1 MMGQFSA
8 KVFASPK
15 KHMSENKKKVLIIGA
30 GVAGLSCAS
39 DLSGHGLDVTVLEAK
54 NDIGGRI
61 LRHPDPQTPFDMGA
75 SWVHG
80 IHQNPVGDLLK
91 KEGAR
96 LTPTYFDDRVVYNSQ
111 GEEVTLDPSLD
122 FYTYIEKLKRAKS
135 SDISIQDAL
144 SRFIDQHKL
153 SNDQADILSHRL
165 RVDFETEYGTSLSKL
180 SIFQYDEDKG
190 FSGGDFW
197 VQPSYRILIDT
208 LAKGLKIVPN
218 SPVARIE
225 QVSNYTRVITQNKN
239 TYVSD
244 VVVVT
249 TSLGVL
255 KSNIMMFSPELSVEK
270 KSAIQKLGM
279 GNLHKSFFI
288 FDHIFWDNH
297 TAINQTFSPLWAE
310 LINVSPL
317 YERPIL
323 LALHAGHQ
331 AEAVQAM
338 SDSEKAQSLYAV
350 LKNIYPT
357 ASVPLHVVSSDW
369 QNDPFTQGSY
379 SFVPPGE
386 SFQLHRTLAQ
396 PEGRIFFAG
405 EHTNPD
411 YPATVHGAYLSGRR
425 AARDILRDPR
435 IMPGALKS

>member
-91 KEGAR
+91 KAGAR

-111 GEEVTLDPSLD
+111 GEEVTLDPSPD
-122 FYTYIEKLKRAKS
+122 FYIYIEKLKRAES

-180 SIFQYDEDKG
+180 SVFQYDEDKG

-218 SPVARIE
+218 SPVTRIE
-225 QVSNYTRVITQNKN
+225 QVSNYTRVITQNN
-239 TYVSD
+239 TVYESD

-249 TSLGVL
+249 ASLGVL
-255 KSNIMMFSPELSVEK
+255 KSNIMMFSPELSPEK

-288 FDHIFWDNH
+288 FNQAFWDNH

-317 YERPIL
+317 YKRPVL
-323 LALHAGHQ
+323 LALHAGYQ

>member
-1 MMGQFSA
+1 
-8 KVFASPK
+8 
-15 KHMSENKKKVLIIGA
+15 MSEKKKKVLIVGA

-39 DLSGHGLDVTVLEAK
+39 MLSAQGVDVTILEAK
-54 NDIGGRI
+54 QDIGGRI
-61 LRHPDPQTPFDMGA
+61 LSHPDPQTPFDMGA

-80 IHQNPVGDLLK
+80 IHQNPVGDILK

-96 LTPTYFDDRVVYNSQ
+96 LTPTYFDDRIVYDSQ
-111 GEEVTLDPSLD
+111 GKVITLDPSPL
-122 FYTYIEKLKRAKS
+122 FYTYIEKLKRTES
-135 SDISIQDAL
+135 SDLSIQDAL
-144 SRFIDQHKL
+144 SRFIIQHKL
-153 SNDQADILSHRL
+153 SKDQADSLAHRL
-165 RVDFETEYGTSLSKL
+165 RVDFETEYGTDLSSLSV
-180 SIFQYDEDKG
+180 FQYDEDKG

-208 LAKGLKIVPN
+208 LAKDLKIIPN

-225 QVSNYTRVITQNKN
+225 QGLNYTRVITQDNN
-239 TYVSD
+239 IYESD

-249 TSLGVL
+249 ASLGVL
-255 KSNIMMFSPELSVEK
+255 KSNKIIFSPELSLEK

-288 FDHIFWDNH
+288 FDQLFWDNH

-310 LINVSPL
+310 LINVSSL
-317 YERPIL
+317 YERPVL

-331 AEAVQAM
+331 AEVVQAM

-350 LKNIYPT
+350 LKKIYPK
-357 ASVPLHVVSSDW
+357 ASAPLHVVSSNW
-369 QNDPFTQGSY
+369 QNDPFTHGSY
-379 SFVPPGE
+379 SYVPVGE
-386 SFQLHRTLAQ
+386 SYQLHQTLGQ

-405 EHTNPD
+405 EHTNPH

-425 AARDILRDPR
+425 AAQEILREPPF
-435 IMPGALKS
+435 MQGALKS